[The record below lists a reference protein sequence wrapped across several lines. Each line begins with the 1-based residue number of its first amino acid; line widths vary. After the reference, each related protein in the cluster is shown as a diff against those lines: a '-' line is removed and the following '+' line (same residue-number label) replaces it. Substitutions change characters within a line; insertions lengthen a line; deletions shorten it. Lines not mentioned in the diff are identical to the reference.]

1 MYTTDLYTDSL
12 LSVQVL
18 GPMLAMDKINIVERL
33 ACLLY
38 NCVVMDTVVMDTV
51 IMDTVVMALLAQFGL
66 SKRFTCHL

>member
-51 IMDTVVMALLAQFGL
+51 VMALLAQFGL